1 MQNGDV
7 RAFFT
12 LHDEFP
18 RLPMID
24 WIARHVPES
33 AIVMRQNTIGGLFG
47 SLRSG
52 LGVTVMSDFLA
63 SSDTNLVRCFTP
75 EVAVHSEIWLI
86 THERLRSAPRVRAL
100 MDFLADYLVKG
111 RHIGAAAGA

>member
-1 MQNGDV
+1 MD
-7 RAFFT
+7 
-12 LHDEFP
+12 
-18 RLPMID
+18 
-24 WIARHVPES
+24 VPES

-86 THERLRSAPRVRAL
+86 THERLRKTPRVRAL
-100 MDFLADYLVKG
+100 MDFLADYFAKG
-111 RHIGAAAGA
+111 RHIGAAPPG